1 VSAPFKLTFPLHE
14 PRCSIESSP
23 ELTDDARRLL
33 PQAEFGDAPH
43 NMLDFV

>member
-1 VSAPFKLTFPLHE
+1 VSAPFKLTFRLHE

-23 ELTDDARRLL
+23 EHANDARICCRRLR
-33 PQAEFGDAPH
+33 FGDAPH